1 MTRLPSLLAALV
13 LVASPL
19 ALGSPAFAKNTT
31 DKAAAAPVA
40 RDPACKAAKWS
51 LALPA
56 GSSDQ
61 SATIVDGAENKI
73 WRVGVGGLPPSV
85 MLVIEYRSTVGTKG
99 ELVLQS
105 GAAQFVEGAAV
116 TMHLRRVSGEGGKV
130 AVAGT
135 YQVKC

>member
-1 MTRLPSLLAALV
+1 MTRLPSILAALV

-19 ALGSPAFAKNTT
+19 ATGSAAFAKN
-31 DKAAAAPVA
+31 AAPVA
-40 RDPACKAAKWS
+40 RDPACKASKWT

-56 GSSDQ
+56 GSSDE
-61 SATIVDGAENKI
+61 SATIVETPENKT

-85 MLVIEYRSTVGTKG
+85 MLVIEYKSTVGTKG

-105 GAAQFVEGAAV
+105 GAAQFVEGASV
-116 TMHLRRVSGEGGKV
+116 TMHLRRVGGEGGKAV